1 MGGLLLIY
9 RWLGAVIELK
19 EVQNLYTVPWLLLV
33 MFFNQ
38 NWSFIFVTYVKLVL
52 IEEYYQ
58 KHIGIAYELR
68 LLKNPLVCVLLMI
81 ARIEV
86 HAIFLNLKFLLVA
99 TVSTTVWLD
108 QLMKMFCFW
117 KSQMKVFM
125 LILGTQKTFNSWL

>member
-1 MGGLLLIY
+1 M
-9 RWLGAVIELK
+9 
-19 EVQNLYTVPWLLLV
+19 LLV

-68 LLKNPLVCVLLMI
+68 LLKNPLVCVLLMT
-81 ARIEV
+81 ANIEV
-86 HAIFLNLKFLLVA
+86 HVIFLNLIFLLVA

>member
-68 LLKNPLVCVLLMI
+68 LLKNPLVCVLLMT
-81 ARIEV
+81 ANIEV
-86 HAIFLNLKFLLVA
+86 HVIFLNLIFLLVA

>member
-68 LLKNPLVCVLLMI
+68 LLKNPLFYFFFTGFGDYYYSL
-81 ARIEV
+81 
-86 HAIFLNLKFLLVA
+86 
-99 TVSTTVWLD
+99 
-108 QLMKMFCFW
+108 
-117 KSQMKVFM
+117 
-125 LILGTQKTFNSWL
+125 

>member
-117 KSQMKVFM
+117 KSQMKVFT
-125 LILGTQKTFNSWL
+125 LILGTQKTFYLWL